1 MRPGRADRPHAM
13 TPWAGSPARAQSPCR
28 GRLLAAR
35 VPRIAPCP
43 PGRRAAAAASLPACH
58 ASPRARP
65 IACSALLP
73 ARHKDGG
80 WTSAVSALLSGRSRR
95 SFSQPPVR
103 MPTGLGRPAAGR
115 ASADL
120 PAVPALPWA
129 VWASARRLG
138 GALVLVPDGH
148 LLGCPVAWQV
158 RGTRQKV
165 RTPAPQPARRRPGKR
180 ERPQA
185 ARPVPL
191 GVSSLPAVFRC
202 PGPHRFLKMPWSVS

>member
-103 MPTGLGRPAAGR
+103 MPTGLGRRRRAGRAPTSRPSLLCPGPSGLPPAGWGAHWFSSPMATCSGALWHGKCVARGRRSGHRRRSRRAAGR
-115 ASADL
+115 ENGNAHRPPDRSR
-120 PAVPALPWA
+120 
-129 VWASARRLG
+129 WASQAFRRFSVALG
-138 GALVLVPDGH
+138 LTG
-148 LLGCPVAWQV
+148 
-158 RGTRQKV
+158 
-165 RTPAPQPARRRPGKR
+165 
-180 ERPQA
+180 
-185 ARPVPL
+185 
-191 GVSSLPAVFRC
+191 S
-202 PGPHRFLKMPWSVS
+202 